1 VVPFRF
7 RSGVGIAVYLWN
19 FDRLE
24 AQVPKSG
31 HGAPG
36 FVEDWIENGFLFRLL
51 KNKGIAMSDA
61 VGLSPLSC
69 DFPKQQV
76 YQMDQMD
83 QVEQVEQVDQGAL
96 VCQ

>member
-7 RSGVGIAVYLWN
+7 RSGVGIVVYLWILG
-19 FDRLE
+19 RLE
-24 AQVPKSG
+24 TQVPKSG

-36 FVEDWIENGFLFRLL
+36 FSFFRLL

-76 YQMDQMD
+76 YQMDQVD
-83 QVEQVEQVDQGAL
+83 QLEQVEQVDQGAL